1 MEKHI
6 HDNQLEHSPELTKG
20 ELMKKNYT
28 ADELKQIDATLPISI
43 TTQLTEHN
51 LDPYFY
57 VMNYNKNILGT
68 LEKMDE

>member
-1 MEKHI
+1 MEKYI

-28 ADELKQIDATLPISI
+28 VDELKQIDATLPISI
-43 TTQLTEHN
+43 TTQLTELN

-57 VMNYNKNILGT
+57 VMNYNNSILGT